1 MFYDR
6 RGAELVE
13 WIVMVVIAVA
23 IIGTSVYSLF
33 QVIGHKF
40 DQITRDIPTPQP

>member
-1 MFYDR
+1 MIADR

-13 WIVMVVIAVA
+13 WIVTVVIIVA

-33 QVIGHKF
+33 HVIGNKF
-40 DQITRDIPTPQP
+40 DVIKNNMPAYP

>member
-1 MFYDR
+1 MLFDR

-13 WIVMVVIAVA
+13 LIVMVVIAVA

-40 DQITRDIPTPQP
+40 DLIKNDMPYP

>member
-1 MFYDR
+1 MIVDR

-33 QVIGHKF
+33 QVLGHKF
-40 DQITRDIPTPQP
+40 DQVTSSIPTPH